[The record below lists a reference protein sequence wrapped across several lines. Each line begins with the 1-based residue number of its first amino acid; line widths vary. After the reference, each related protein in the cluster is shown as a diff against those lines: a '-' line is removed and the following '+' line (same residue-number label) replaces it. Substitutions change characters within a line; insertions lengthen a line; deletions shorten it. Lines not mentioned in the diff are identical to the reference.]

1 MMALTSLARSAPNRA
16 ARTLKVARS
25 RKRLRA
31 ISGGANGR
39 SFFLWTASKDGEV
52 RLSVSWLAESI
63 LWEHIITVVFHVL
76 RRALRKCRQW
86 TWEVGATTLVVSH
99 SVGHVEHRTAS
110 GNAFLQRV
118 PACSSWY
125 DRLWAL
131 QSQDPHTIFGV
142 TRVIIIFGRVPGRL
156 RLILRGAAEE
166 LDMSKA
172 LPRCDG

>member
-1 MMALTSLARSAPNRA
+1 MALTSLARSAPNRA

-39 SFFLWTASKDGEV
+39 NFFLWTASKDGEV

-63 LWEHIITVVFHVL
+63 LWEHIITVVFDVT
-76 RRALRKCRQW
+76 RRALRRCKQW

-99 SVGHVEHRTAS
+99 SVGHVARDI
-110 GNAFLQRV
+110 V
-118 PACSSWY
+118 VVY
-125 DRLWAL
+125 DRPWAL
-131 QSQDPHTIFGV
+131 QSQDPHTILGG
-142 TRVIIIFGRVPGRL
+142 TRVIVIFGLVPGRL
-156 RLILRGAAEE
+156 RLFLRGAAEE